1 MQNAAMPP
9 IRSTAALIA
18 LTLGLGA
25 CGDSGGSGSTLA
37 RTDLIAKAN
46 QICTTAQS
54 KSAAIQAP
62 KSLADPVQ
70 AAKYFDQVA
79 PITAEETADL
89 KALEPDGD
97 AKSDWNAFVSAQAA
111 ANSLLQQITHK
122 ADAHDPTG
130 LQDLRKAPAAGQ
142 KVAAAA
148 TKLGASNCASLV
160 ARGLQLVV
168 APEVPVADAD
178 RRDARDAQCKGSIGV
193 VLQLLLDGRVF
204 DAGTDDVLVEPGVAR
219 GREQYVQV
227 VERLPVHPGA
237 GEDGFRVGLLQS
249 GAVGG
254 DGGAQRL
261 DRPAVARPAFG
272 PGDRRQPVP
281 RRAPLALGAP
291 RGALAVGVERPRD
304 ALLRS
309 EQEAEGDRLPKDV
322 LADDL
327 VDARRSEIGEGRV
340 VVVAEGRGAHHAK
353 NYRSAIAGLGHAGD
367 MTQITLNDDR
377 RMPQLGF
384 GTWQIPQDDT
394 ARLVEFALG
403 AGYRAIDTASAYQN
417 ERGVGAGLG
426 ASGLARDEVFVTT
439 KLWNS
444 QHGRDAATA
453 ALDKSLGRLG
463 LDAVDLYLIHWPL
476 PAQGLAPETWQAL
489 VDARANGKAR
499 SIGVSNFRIEDLE
512 EIIEAT
518 GVVPAAN
525 QIELHP
531 RMQQRELRAFH
542 AEHGIATIAW
552 SPLGQGRLLRDEAI
566 VRIADKTGRT
576 PAQVIIRW
584 HVQLGNVVIPKS
596 VTPSRIEENLDVDFA
611 LDQDAMAEIEELD
624 EGSRIGP
631 DPATFAL
638 GAS

>member
-1 MQNAAMPP
+1 
-9 IRSTAALIA
+9 
-18 LTLGLGA
+18 
-25 CGDSGGSGSTLA
+25 
-37 RTDLIAKAN
+37 
-46 QICTTAQS
+46 
-54 KSAAIQAP
+54 
-62 KSLADPVQ
+62 
-70 AAKYFDQVA
+70 
-79 PITAEETADL
+79 
-89 KALEPDGD
+89 
-97 AKSDWNAFVSAQAA
+97 
-111 ANSLLQQITHK
+111 
-122 ADAHDPTG
+122 
-130 LQDLRKAPAAGQ
+130 
-142 KVAAAA
+142 
-148 TKLGASNCASLV
+148 
-160 ARGLQLVV
+160 
-168 APEVPVADAD
+168 
-178 RRDARDAQCKGSIGV
+178 
-193 VLQLLLDGRVF
+193 
-204 DAGTDDVLVEPGVAR
+204 
-219 GREQYVQV
+219 
-227 VERLPVHPGA
+227 
-237 GEDGFRVGLLQS
+237 
-249 GAVGG
+249 
-254 DGGAQRL
+254 
-261 DRPAVARPAFG
+261 
-272 PGDRRQPVP
+272 
-281 RRAPLALGAP
+281 
-291 RGALAVGVERPRD
+291 
-304 ALLRS
+304 
-309 EQEAEGDRLPKDV
+309 
-322 LADDL
+322 
-327 VDARRSEIGEGRV
+327 
-340 VVVAEGRGAHHAK
+340 
-353 NYRSAIAGLGHAGD
+353 
-367 MTQITLNDDR
+367 MTMNVTLNNGVQI
-377 RMPQLGF
+377 PALGF
-384 GTWQIPQDDT
+384 GVLQTPPDVT
-394 ARLVEFALG
+394 ADAVGTAL
-403 AGYRAIDTASAYQN
+403 ATGYRLIDTAAAYGN
-417 ERGVGAGLG
+417 EREVGQAIRH
-426 ASGLARDEVFVTT
+426 SGLARDEVFVTT

-624 EGSRIGP
+624 ESSRIGP